1 MAGKLVDKLEVKRTF
16 KVTGTL
22 NSEYLHEG
30 VLLIEL
36 EDEGEV
42 NLVDYIKSFD
52 GQYVTLN
59 VTNKTEQDVESS
71 GEIK

>member
-1 MAGKLVDKLEVKRTF
+1 MAGKLVDKLEIKRTF

-52 GQYVTLN
+52 SQYVTIN
-59 VTNKTEQDVESS
+59 ITNKTEEDVESS
-71 GEIK
+71 EEN

>member
-1 MAGKLVDKLEVKRTF
+1 MAGKLVDKLEIKRTF

-52 GQYVTLN
+52 SQYVTLN

-71 GEIK
+71 EGN

>member
-1 MAGKLVDKLEVKRTF
+1 MAGKLVDKLEIKRTF

-59 VTNKTEQDVESS
+59 VINKTEQDVESS
-71 GEIK
+71 EEN

>member
-1 MAGKLVDKLEVKRTF
+1 MASKLIDKLEVKRIF
-16 KVTGTL
+16 KVTGAL

-42 NLVDYIKSFD
+42 NLVDYIKIINKDYTKFIE
-52 GQYVTLN
+52 
-59 VTNKTEQDVESS
+59 TNKTEQDVESS
-71 GEIK
+71 EEN

>member
-1 MAGKLVDKLEVKRTF
+1 MAGKLIDKLEVKRTF
-16 KVTGTL
+16 KVTGNL

-42 NLVDYIKSFD
+42 NLVDYIKSLD
-52 GQYVTLN
+52 GQYVTIN
-59 VTNKTEQDVESS
+59 ITNKTEQDVESS
-71 GEIK
+71 EDN

>member
-16 KVTGTL
+16 KVTGIL

-59 VTNKTEQDVESS
+59 VTNKTEQDVEGS
-71 GEIK
+71 EEN

>member
-1 MAGKLVDKLEVKRTF
+1 MAGKLIDKLEVKRTF

-59 VTNKTEQDVESS
+59 VTNKTEQDVEGSE
-71 GEIK
+71 GN

>member
-36 EDEGEV
+36 EDEGEL

-52 GQYVTLN
+52 GQYVTLT

-71 GEIK
+71 EEN

>member
-1 MAGKLVDKLEVKRTF
+1 MGKLIDKLEVKRTF
-16 KVTGTL
+16 KVTGIL

-71 GEIK
+71 EEN

>member
-1 MAGKLVDKLEVKRTF
+1 MGKLIDKLEVKRTF
-16 KVTGTL
+16 KATGTL

-71 GEIK
+71 EGN

>member
-1 MAGKLVDKLEVKRTF
+1 MAGKLVDKLEIKRTF

-42 NLVDYIKSFD
+42 SLVDYIKSFD
-52 GQYVTLN
+52 SQYVTIN
-59 VTNKTEQDVESS
+59 ITNKTEQDVESS
-71 GEIK
+71 EEN

>member
-1 MAGKLVDKLEVKRTF
+1 MAGKLVDKLEIKRTF
-16 KVTGTL
+16 KVTGVL

-59 VTNKTEQDVESS
+59 VTNKTEQDVEGS
-71 GEIK
+71 EEN

>member
-1 MAGKLVDKLEVKRTF
+1 MAGKLIDKLEVKRTF

-71 GEIK
+71 EEN

>member
-1 MAGKLVDKLEVKRTF
+1 MAGKLIDKLEVKRTF

-52 GQYVTLN
+52 SQYVTLN

-71 GEIK
+71 EEN

>member
-1 MAGKLVDKLEVKRTF
+1 MASKLVDKLEIKRTF

-42 NLVDYIKSFD
+42 SLVDYIKSFD
-52 GQYVTLN
+52 SQYVTIN
-59 VTNKTEQDVESS
+59 ITNKTEQDVESS
-71 GEIK
+71 EEN

>member
-52 GQYVTLN
+52 SQYVTIN

-71 GEIK
+71 EEN

>member
-1 MAGKLVDKLEVKRTF
+1 MAGKLIDKLEVKRTF
-16 KVTGTL
+16 KVTGIL

-59 VTNKTEQDVESS
+59 VTNKTEQDVES
-71 GEIK
+71 

>member
-1 MAGKLVDKLEVKRTF
+1 MASKLIDKLEVKRIF
-16 KVTGTL
+16 KVTGVL

-71 GEIK
+71 EEN

>member
-16 KVTGTL
+16 KVTGIL

-71 GEIK
+71 EEN

>member
-1 MAGKLVDKLEVKRTF
+1 MAGKLVDKLEIKRTF
-16 KVTGTL
+16 KVTGIL

-59 VTNKTEQDVESS
+59 VTNKTEQDVENS
-71 GEIK
+71 EEN

>member
-1 MAGKLVDKLEVKRTF
+1 MAGKLIDKLEVKRTF
-16 KVTGTL
+16 KVTGVL

-71 GEIK
+71 EEN

>member
-1 MAGKLVDKLEVKRTF
+1 MASKLIDKLEVKRIF

-71 GEIK
+71 EEN

>member
-1 MAGKLVDKLEVKRTF
+1 MAGKLIDKLEVKRTF
-16 KVTGTL
+16 KVTGNL

-71 GEIK
+71 EEN

>member
-1 MAGKLVDKLEVKRTF
+1 MAGKLVDKLEIKRTF
-16 KVTGTL
+16 KVTGAL

-59 VTNKTEQDVESS
+59 ITNRTEQDVDSS
-71 GEIK
+71 EKN

>member
-1 MAGKLVDKLEVKRTF
+1 MAGKLIDKLEVKRTF
-16 KVTGTL
+16 KVTGIL

-59 VTNKTEQDVESS
+59 VTNKTEQDVEGS
-71 GEIK
+71 EEN